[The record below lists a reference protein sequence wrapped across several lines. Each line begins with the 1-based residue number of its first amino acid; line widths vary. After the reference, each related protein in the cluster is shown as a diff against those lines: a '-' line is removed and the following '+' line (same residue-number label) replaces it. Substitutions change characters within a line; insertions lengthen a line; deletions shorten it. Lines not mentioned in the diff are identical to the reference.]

1 MLESFLSDFQISKL
15 FTKEELEFS
24 LDLFKEGKIAKGE
37 FLSKEGEVCDK
48 LYIIKE
54 GVIRSFFYKDGE
66 ELTTYFNIEGTIA
79 TALRSYLKEVK
90 ANENLQALTEVE
102 YYYIE
107 KTDMNILYNKIP
119 NWNKIGR
126 VLMEK
131 LYVKMEERSISLQY
145 NNAKERYVRFLTDF
159 PDLTNRIPLH
169 FIASYIGVTPETL
182 SRIRKKMI
190 KENNYY

>member
-1 MLESFLSDFQISKL
+1 MLKSFLSDFQISKL

-24 LDLFKEGKIAKGE
+24 LNLFKEGRIAKGE
-37 FLSKEGEVCDK
+37 FLSKEGEVCNK
-48 LYIIKE
+48 LYIIKN
-54 GVIRSFFYKDGE
+54 GILRSFFYKDGE

-90 ANENLQALTEVE
+90 ALENLQALTEVE
-102 YYYIE
+102 YYYIK

-145 NNAKERYVRFLTDF
+145 NNAKERYLKFLIDF
-159 PDLTNRIPLH
+159 PDLANRIPLH

-182 SRIRKKMI
+182 SRIRKKII
-190 KENNYY
+190 KED

>member
-1 MLESFLSDFQISKL
+1 MLESFLSDFQISEL

-24 LDLFKEGKIAKGE
+24 LNLFKEGRIKKGD
-37 FLSKEGEVCDK
+37 FLSKEGEVCNK
-48 LYIIKE
+48 LYIIKK
-54 GVIRSFFYKDGE
+54 GILRSFFYKDGE

-79 TALRSYLKEVK
+79 TALRSYLKGVK
-90 ANENLQALTEVE
+90 AHENLQALTEVE

-145 NNAKERYVRFLTDF
+145 NNAKERYLKILIDF

-182 SRIRKKMI
+182 SRLRKKII
-190 KENNYY
+190 KEN

>member
-1 MLESFLSDFQISKL
+1 MLKSFLSDFQISKL

-24 LDLFKEGKIAKGE
+24 LNLFKEGRIAKGE
-37 FLSKEGEVCDK
+37 FLSKEGEVCNK
-48 LYIIKE
+48 LYIIKN
-54 GVIRSFFYKDGE
+54 GILRSFFYKDGE

-90 ANENLQALTEVE
+90 AHENLQALTEVE
-102 YYYIE
+102 YYYIK

-145 NNAKERYVRFLTDF
+145 NNAKERYLKFLIDF
-159 PDLTNRIPLH
+159 PDLANRIPLH

-182 SRIRKKMI
+182 SRIRKKII
-190 KENNYY
+190 KED